1 VTTIKTRLGTI
12 QGISN
17 NNVDVF
23 RGIRFAEPPVG
34 TRRFRSPVAAEPW
47 KGTFDATGWGNRS
60 LQAPPQQPGLP
71 EQGELSEDCLFLT
84 IYAPASASTREA
96 TRPVLVWIHGG
107 AFIMGSGNGY
117 DGSELA
123 NQGDVVVVTVNYRL
137 GMLGFFDLSGLD
149 PSFAGSASNGIRD
162 QILALEWVRD
172 NIADYG
178 GDANNVTIFG
188 ESAGGASINCILAAS
203 EADGLYHRAIAHSGG
218 TPSMPPLDRT
228 NELAGHLNVEVD
240 NLIDTLAA
248 MTGEE
253 ILAVQMATGLAG
265 GSVIDGTVVTRST
278 AAAMSER
285 GASSVPYIAG
295 SNHDEGTL
303 FTMMSQD
310 NDFEKVLSSM
320 GRNLARSTLDGADP
334 TAYIDVLRSEYP
346 DASAKEIYETI
357 WVDMFRRASI
367 NNAEAASTAG
377 PGGWLYR
384 FDLRSKLA
392 GGALGATH
400 ASEIAFTFNSYA
412 AKELQGIGFH
422 DGRDPVVKQLAH
434 DWSNTVLAFARTGN
448 PNSGDLPDWPRYE
461 QFSRQSLVLD
471 AESRIA
477 GAELDRRHRGLW
489 GDD

>member
-1 VTTIKTRLGTI
+1 MTTINTRLGAI
-12 QGISN
+12 QGISSN
-17 NNVDVF
+17 EVDVF
-23 RGIRFAEPPVG
+23 RGIRFAEPPTG
-34 TRRFRSPVAAEPW
+34 TRRFRAPVAAEPW
-47 KGTFDATGWGNRS
+47 KGTLDATGWGKRS

-84 IYAPASASTREA
+84 IYTPASSGTREA

-117 DGSELA
+117 DGSVLA

-137 GMLGFFDLSGLD
+137 GMLGFFDLSALD

-178 GDANNVTIFG
+178 GDANNVTILG
-188 ESAGGASINCILAAS
+188 ESAGGASINCILAAP
-203 EADGLYHRAIAHSGG
+203 EADDLYHRAIAHSGG
-218 TPSMPPLDRT
+218 TPSMPPIDRT
-228 NELAGHLNVEVD
+228 NELAAHLSVD
-240 NLIDTLAA
+240 TDDLVKVLAG
-248 MTGEE
+248 MTGED

-278 AAAMSER
+278 PMAMAER
-285 GASSVPYIAG
+285 GTSSVPYIAG

-310 NDFEKVLSSM
+310 TDYEKVIASM

-334 TAYIDVLRSEYP
+334 TAYINALRSEYP
-346 DASAKEIYETI
+346 DATAKEIYETI

-367 NNAEAASTAG
+367 NNAEAASAAG

-384 FDLRSKLA
+384 FDLRSNLA

-412 AKELQGIGFH
+412 AEEMQGIGFH
-422 DGRDPVVKQLAH
+422 DRRDPIVKKLAH
-434 DWSNTVLAFARTGN
+434 DWSNTVLAFAKTGN
-448 PNSGDLPDWPRYE
+448 PNNGDLPQWPRFE
-461 QFSRQSLVLD
+461 ESSRQSLVLD

-477 GAELDRRHRGLW
+477 GAELDRQHRELW
-489 GDD
+489 GDG

>member
-1 VTTIKTRLGTI
+1 MTTINTRLGAI
-12 QGISN
+12 QGISSN
-17 NNVDVF
+17 EVDVF
-23 RGIRFAEPPVG
+23 RGIRFAEPPTG
-34 TRRFRSPVAAEPW
+34 TRRFRAPVAAEPW
-47 KGTFDATGWGNRS
+47 KGTLDATGWGKRS

-84 IYAPASASTREA
+84 IYTPASSGTREA

-117 DGSELA
+117 DGSVLA

-137 GMLGFFDLSGLD
+137 GMLGFFDLSALD

-188 ESAGGASINCILAAS
+188 ESAGGASINCILAAP
-203 EADGLYHRAIAHSGG
+203 EADDLYHRAIAHSGG
-218 TPSMPPLDRT
+218 TPSMPPIDRT
-228 NELAGHLNVEVD
+228 NELAAHLSVD
-240 NLIDTLAA
+240 TDDLVKVLAG
-248 MTGEE
+248 MTGED

-278 AAAMSER
+278 PMAMAER
-285 GASSVPYIAG
+285 GTSSVPYIAG

-310 NDFEKVLSSM
+310 TDYEKVIASM

-334 TAYIDVLRSEYP
+334 TVYINALRSEYP
-346 DASAKEIYETI
+346 DATAKEIYETI

-367 NNAEAASTAG
+367 NNAEAASAAG

-412 AKELQGIGFH
+412 AEEMQGIGLH
-422 DGRDPVVKQLAH
+422 DRRDPSVKQLAH

-448 PNSGDLPDWPRYE
+448 PNSGDLPQWPRFE
-461 QFSRQSLVLD
+461 ESSRQSLVLD

-477 GAELDRRHRGLW
+477 GAELDRQHRELW
-489 GDD
+489 GDG

>member
-1 VTTIKTRLGTI
+1 MTTINTRLGAI

-17 NNVDVF
+17 NDVDVF
-23 RGIRFAEPPVG
+23 RGIRFAEPPTG
-34 TRRFRSPVAAEPW
+34 TRRFRSPIAAEAW
-47 KGTFDATGWGNRS
+47 QGTFDATGWGNRS
-60 LQAPPQQPGLP
+60 LQAPPQQFDVP

-84 IYAPASASTREA
+84 VYTPAGSSTREA

-117 DGSELA
+117 DGSVLA
-123 NQGDVVVVTVNYRL
+123 NQGDVVVVTVNSRR
-137 GMLGFFDLSGLD
+137 GMLGFFDLSALD

-188 ESAGGASINCILAAS
+188 ESAGGAAVNCILAAP
-203 EADGLYHRAIAHSGG
+203 EADNLYHRAIAHSGG

-228 NELAGHLNVEVD
+228 HELATHLSIDANDLVNV
-240 NLIDTLAA
+240 LAG

-253 ILAVQMATGLAG
+253 ILTVQMATGLAG
-265 GSVIDGTVVTRST
+265 GSVIDGTVVTRAT
-278 AAAMSER
+278 PVAMAER
-285 GASSVPYIAG
+285 GTSGVPYIAG

-310 NDFEKVLSSM
+310 TDYDKVIASM
-320 GRNLARSTLDGADP
+320 GHNLARSTLDGADP
-334 TAYIDVLRSEYP
+334 TAYINALRSEYP
-346 DASAKEIYETI
+346 DATAKEIYETI

-367 NNAEAASTAG
+367 KNAEAASAAG

-412 AKELQGIGFH
+412 AEEMQGIGFH
-422 DGRDPVVKQLAH
+422 DRRDPIVKQLAH
-434 DWSNTVLAFARTGN
+434 DWSNTVLAFAKTGN
-448 PNSGDLPDWPRYE
+448 PNSGDLPQWSRYE
-461 QFSRQSLVLD
+461 KSSRQSLVLD

-477 GAELDRRHRGLW
+477 GTELDQHHRDLW
-489 GDD
+489 GDV

>member
-1 VTTIKTRLGTI
+1 MTTINTRLGAI
-12 QGISN
+12 QGVSN
-17 NNVDVF
+17 GNVDVF

-34 TRRFRSPVAAEPW
+34 LQRFRSPIAVDPW
-47 KGTFDATGWGNRS
+47 KGTFDASVWGNRS

-71 EQGELSEDCLFLT
+71 EQGEINEDCLFLNVYT
-84 IYAPASASTREA
+84 PVRPNTRDA

-107 AFIMGSGNGY
+107 AFTMGSGNDY
-117 DGSELA
+117 DGAVLA
-123 NQGDVVVVTVNYRL
+123 TQGDVVVVTVNYRL
-137 GMLGFFDLSGLD
+137 GMLGFFDLSALD

-162 QILALEWVRD
+162 QILALKWVRD

-188 ESAGGASINCILAAS
+188 ESAGGASVNCVLAAP
-203 EADGLYHRAIAHSGG
+203 EADDLYHRAIAHSGG
-218 TPSMPPLDRT
+218 TPSMPPFDRT
-228 NELAGHLNVEVD
+228 NELAAHLNVDLD
-240 NLIDTLAA
+240 NLVNALAG

-253 ILAVQMATGLAG
+253 ILAKQMATGLAG

-278 AAAMSER
+278 AVAMSAR
-285 GASSVPYIAG
+285 GARGVPYIAG

-310 NDFEKVLSSM
+310 TDFEKVLSSM
-320 GRNLARSTLDGADP
+320 GRTLARSTLDGADP
-334 TAYIDVLRSEYP
+334 TAYIDALRSEYP
-346 DASAKEIYETI
+346 DASAKEIYESI

-412 AKELQGIGFH
+412 AKKMQGIGFH
-422 DGRDPVVKQLAH
+422 DSRDPIVKQLAL
-434 DWSNTVLAFARTGN
+434 DWSNTILAFAKTGN
-448 PNSGDLPDWPRYE
+448 PNSGDLPNWPRYE
-461 QFSRQSLVLD
+461 RSSRRSLVLD
-471 AESRIA
+471 AESRIED
-477 GAELDRRHRGLW
+477 AELDQRHRDLW
-489 GDD
+489 GDS

>member
-1 VTTIKTRLGTI
+1 MTTINTRLGAI
-12 QGISN
+12 QGISSN
-17 NNVDVF
+17 EVDVF
-23 RGIRFAEPPVG
+23 RGIRFAEPPTG
-34 TRRFRSPVAAEPW
+34 TRRFRAPVAAEPW
-47 KGTFDATGWGNRS
+47 KGTLDATAWGNRS

-84 IYAPASASTREA
+84 IYTPASSGARDA
-96 TRPVLVWIHGG
+96 TRPVLVWVHGG

-117 DGSELA
+117 DGSVLA

-137 GMLGFFDLSGLD
+137 GMLGFFDLSKLD
-149 PSFAGSASNGIRD
+149 PGFAGSASNGIRD

-188 ESAGGASINCILAAS
+188 ESAGGASINCILAAP
-203 EADGLYHRAIAHSGG
+203 EADDLYHRAIAHSGG

-228 NELAGHLNVEVD
+228 NELATHLSVGADDLVNA
-240 NLIDTLAA
+240 LAD
-248 MTGEE
+248 MTGED

-278 AAAMSER
+278 PMAMTER
-285 GASSVPYIAG
+285 GTGGVPYIAG

-310 NDFEKVLSSM
+310 TDYEKVIASM

-334 TAYIDVLRSEYP
+334 TAYINALRSEYP
-346 DASAKEIYETI
+346 DATAKEIYETI

-367 NNAEAASTAG
+367 NNAEAASAAG

-384 FDLRSKLA
+384 FDLRSNLA

-412 AKELQGIGFH
+412 AEEMQGIGFH
-422 DGRDPVVKQLAH
+422 DRRDPIVKQLAH
-434 DWSNTVLAFARTGN
+434 DWSNTILAFAKTGD
-448 PNSGDLPDWPRYE
+448 PNSGDLPQWPRFE
-461 QFSRQSLVLD
+461 ESSRQSLVLD

-477 GAELDRRHRGLW
+477 GAELDRQHRDLW